1 MGIETRKMTC
11 IICPRG
17 CRLTV
22 TADENGDMS
31 SCEGNFC
38 ARGANY
44 AKAEL
49 KMPVRTLTTTV
60 KTDSETVPMLPV
72 KTDKPIHKD
81 LLFEAMRLAA
91 ALKVS
96 VPVKVGQVIC
106 RDFVQDGVNLIAGRE
121 IEK

>member
-1 MGIETRKMTC
+1 
-11 IICPRG
+11 
-17 CRLTV
+17 
-22 TADENGDMS
+22 
-31 SCEGNFC
+31 
-38 ARGANY
+38 
-44 AKAEL
+44 
-49 KMPVRTLTTTV
+49 
-60 KTDSETVPMLPV
+60 MLPV

-96 VPVKVGQVIC
+96 VPVKVGQIIC